1 MEMSMQ
7 NKDKQRLKKQLEQEA
22 KKLPDIDGNEMVISL
37 ISTCNALLKISEKCL
52 DKNDVPNEVYA
63 VYLSFVNR
71 IKAFYDLYS
80 KNTDLSNNIAYELQE
95 LLDMAQVRQS
105 EQSEIEEHLLTAKK
119 NNEELQMKIDMN
131 SKSLKEQKAIGESLH
146 KMSLNCT
153 PEMIEEQ
160 KKKNDDILSYI
171 NNQKKL
177 LSALRD
183 NQKKMLNEKQQLE
196 EEVREIEDNI
206 KMVPEEIVLL
216 RKKYKELE
224 ALFTE
229 LENAEV
235 EYSVKRQMELR
246 KNIDELTPIVEENK
260 VATEILQNRKESLE
274 NQKTKYD
281 RERKVLTT
289 DLIDIV
295 TDSLEQL
302 RSIMSE
308 HNAFLDKTEATAKI
322 LAENLDKCLKK
333 RDEYRHWFDAVETPL
348 ETMLKEIGYPEN
360 TELRK
365 TLNINQMKTI
375 RTCMENIRRNLKN
388 LDNIL
393 SVCAMAA
400 QKDLQIIKKRAGQ

>member
-1 MEMSMQ
+1 
-7 NKDKQRLKKQLEQEA
+7 
-22 KKLPDIDGNEMVISL
+22 
-37 ISTCNALLKISEKCL
+37 
-52 DKNDVPNEVYA
+52 
-63 VYLSFVNR
+63 
-71 IKAFYDLYS
+71 
-80 KNTDLSNNIAYELQE
+80 
-95 LLDMAQVRQS
+95 
-105 EQSEIEEHLLTAKK
+105 
-119 NNEELQMKIDMN
+119 
-131 SKSLKEQKAIGESLH
+131 
-146 KMSLNCT
+146 
-153 PEMIEEQ
+153 
-160 KKKNDDILSYI
+160 
-171 NNQKKL
+171 
-177 LSALRD
+177 
-183 NQKKMLNEKQQLE
+183 MLNEKQQLE

-224 ALFTE
+224 DLFTE

-360 TELRK
+360 TELRR

-375 RTCMENIRRNLKN
+375 RTCMEDIRRNLKN

>member
-1 MEMSMQ
+1 MQ

-71 IKAFYDLYS
+71 IKAFYNLYS

-105 EQSEIEEHLLTAKK
+105 ERSEIEEHLLTAKK

-160 KKKNDDILSYI
+160 KKKNDDILAYI

-177 LSALRD
+177 LSDLRD

-224 ALFTE
+224 DLFTE

-360 TELRK
+360 TELRR

-375 RTCMENIRRNLKN
+375 RTCMEDIRRNLKN

>member
-1 MEMSMQ
+1 MQ

>member
-1 MEMSMQ
+1 MQ

-375 RTCMENIRRNLKN
+375 RTCMEDIRRNLKN

>member
-1 MEMSMQ
+1 MSMQ

>member
-375 RTCMENIRRNLKN
+375 RTCMEDIRRNLKN